1 MDKVIK
7 LLNSEKQHLPNQIS
21 HCIDEIEKGR
31 EAIKYLQSPEFIELN
46 KDRECWS
53 EDWTIQ
59 DYIELNVN
67 ANKRSIEAYS
77 KRLAEKKDYLSQI
90 ERALKILKEEEKCE
104 PEPEPSCFNCRW
116 CNTYTKW
123 CGFSDESID
132 GRANICE
139 MWECNPYEK
148 ED

>member
-7 LLNSEKQHLPNQIS
+7 LLNSEKQHLPMQIS
-21 HCIDEIEKGR
+21 HCIDEIEKGK
-31 EAIKYLQSPEFIELN
+31 AAVKDLQSPEFIERN

-53 EDWTIQ
+53 EEWTIQ

-67 ANKRSIEAYS
+67 ATNRTIEAYS
-77 KRLAEKKDYLSQI
+77 KRLAEKRDYLSQI
-90 ERALKILKEEEKCE
+90 EKALKILKGEEDEKCE
-104 PEPEPSCFNCRW
+104 TEPNCFNCRW

-132 GRANICE
+132 GRTNPCA
-139 MWECNPYEK
+139 MWECDPYEK
-148 ED
+148 EG